1 MMIEMTNGGNVRY
14 IEINGKMIGV
24 IGMDGVIREVEKLN
38 IDYESDPGKLAEELL
53 ARFGERNHIPP
64 AFREKYMR
72 VLMEEYLIST
82 GKMERSMESHDKIR
96 KMIETE
102 IKAKIQRH

>member
-1 MMIEMTNGGNVRY
+1 MTNSGEERY
-14 IEINGKMIGV
+14 IEIDGKMVGV

-38 IDYESDPGKLAEELL
+38 IDYESEPGKLAEELL
-53 ARFGERNHIPP
+53 DRFGERNYIPP

-82 GKMERSMESHDKIR
+82 GKIKRSRESGDKIR
-96 KMIETE
+96 NMIENE
-102 IKAKIQRH
+102 IKAKILRH